1 MTFGPSAQ
9 LANGWRILL
18 GGAQR
23 HWAVL
28 VILTVVFVILAPDVA
43 RLGVHSDDYCFI
55 YASTHHDFQYFVE
68 GSLTANR
75 RPLYALAVYH
85 LAKLFC
91 VKQPVIHLAQ
101 FALHIGLCVLLYAL
115 CLRIQRDRGMATV
128 CAALLAVVPL
138 HAEAALWFSAWL
150 YLVGAWAVLLAAY
163 VSTIPTMSSQRR
175 NVIVFFL
182 LFIGAQFCEL
192 TAVIG
197 LGMVVGIWLIRRQ
210 AVTRWRQAVPGWVLG
225 SLCGFGF
232 LKLMRHLSGYSQPL
246 SWNLSLAKFLG
257 PFRVFFGW
265 TTQGIGL
272 QWLGDHLW
280 VLPGVAII
288 LAAVVVMA
296 RRSDPQQT
304 ARIRPLLVPC
314 ILAALGGIAPFVFSS
329 YFPARAL
336 YPVAPW
342 LSLAL
347 VILLYWIFRRAAWLP
362 LVLILV
368 LSMNATFG
376 TVSAYRHANL
386 IQEQYLAAFKTA
398 LPKWPAGART
408 ICARNAP
415 ASYGPI
421 STFKDDWVLS
431 CALAQNYH
439 LDFEP
444 KVYFSDRYPRCNRA
458 SPDITA
464 IWHPRRREMEIELT
478 PGQSQA
484 HTAVGSTETHRK

>member
-1 MTFGPSAQ
+1 MTFGLPSHS
-9 LANGWRILL
+9 ANCWSILL
-18 GGAQR
+18 SGVRR
-23 HWAVL
+23 HWTIL
-28 VILTVVFVILAPDVA
+28 LILTVLFVILAPDVA
-43 RLGVHSDDYCFI
+43 QLGLHSDDYSFT
-55 YASTHHDFQYFVE
+55 YASIHHDFQYFVE

-85 LAKLFC
+85 LARLFYAN
-91 VKQPVIHLAQ
+91 QPVIHLTQ

-115 CLRIQRDRGMATV
+115 CLRLQRDRGMATV
-128 CAALLAVVPL
+128 CAAFLAVVPL

-150 YLVGAWAVLLAAY
+150 YLAGAWAVLLAAY
-163 VSTIPTMSSQRR
+163 VSIMPQMSARRR
-175 NVIVFFL
+175 NVIVFFI
-182 LFIGAQFCEL
+182 LFIGVQFCEL
-192 TAVIG
+192 TAMIAAG
-197 LGMVVGIWLIRRQ
+197 IAVGIWLTRGQ
-210 AVTRWRQAVPGWVLG
+210 SGVRWRQAVPGWVLG
-225 SLCGFGF
+225 SVCGFGF
-232 LKLMRHLSGYSQPL
+232 LKLLRHLSGYAQPL

-257 PFRVFFGW
+257 PFRVFLGW

-304 ARIRPLLVPC
+304 ARMRPLLFPY

-362 LVLILV
+362 LLFILA
-368 LSMNATFG
+368 LCTNATFG
-376 TVSAYRHANL
+376 AVSAYRHANL
-386 IQEQYLAAFKTA
+386 IQEQYLTAFQTA
-398 LPKWPAGART
+398 LPQWPAGART

-415 ASYGPI
+415 ANYGPI

-464 IWHPRRREMEIELT
+464 TWYPARGQMKVELHSA
-478 PGQSQA
+478 Q
-484 HTAVGSTETHRK
+484 